1 MSRNLLAGGGAAGSM
16 SCACFAVLLGA
27 TSRNLFA
34 GGGTAGSM
42 SCACV
47 TIPLGV
53 AILLGATSRN
63 ILAGGGAAGSMS
75 CACFA
80 IILGATSRNILAG
93 GAAGS
98 MSWRDLF
105 LEPPNLLLLLERHFA
120 HVFNTFAV
128 ESGGCFL

>member
-47 TIPLGV
+47 AIPLGV
-53 AILLGATSRN
+53 AILLGATSRD
-63 ILAGGGAAGSMS
+63 ILAGGGAMS

-105 LEPPNLLLLLERHFA
+105 LEPPNLLLLERHFA